1 MSFCMLLVDEV
12 SNIEA
17 DKCSAEPV
25 CPKILTQIGIW
36 VKAGQGPTL
45 FKQVT
50 DTLGMVNLPD
60 DEDWQK

>member
-1 MSFCMLLVDEV
+1 MLLDEV
-12 SNIEA
+12 SNTET

-25 CPKILTQIGIW
+25 SPKILIPVGTRVWG
-36 VKAGQGPTL
+36 KAGQGPTL

-60 DEDWQK
+60 EDWQT